1 MDSYIVHDM
10 FCQMLSSSISQ
21 PLRWLFLDLNSFFA
35 SVEQQERPHLRGR
48 PVIVVPVNSPAT
60 CAIAASIEAKRFGI
74 RTGTNVGEARKM
86 CPDLVIVLAEHGRY
100 VEYHER
106 IVNEVWNHLPVTK
119 ICSIDEM
126 ACSLIGD
133 ERTPKTATRIAEEM
147 KRGILRNVGECL
159 TCSVGLA
166 PSRLLAKIASD
177 MHKPDG
183 LVIIRQ
189 EDVEARLFGL
199 ELTDLPGIAGNRARR
214 LAAHGINSIEQ
225 FWHLTPARARRV
237 WGSIEGEHFWYGLHG
252 IDPPEIATTRGS
264 IGHSHVMGPAW
275 REPAV
280 ARLVIRRLLIKAAS
294 RMRRLRFH
302 ARYLGVSVTL
312 EDKDHW
318 MRRWS
323 NDIALPGARDDNF
336 ALLQALDTL
345 WEMRMRQ
352 QGSGRIKKTGVV
364 LSGLVANDALVPDLF
379 GMTAAAGTNPRHSA
393 VSHAMDRLNQRYG
406 RNTVS
411 IGSQPPAL
419 PRDTGTKIAFTRIP
433 ERVEFNE

>member
-1 MDSYIVHDM
+1 
-10 FCQMLSSSISQ
+10 MLSVPLPQ

-60 CAIAASIEAKRFGI
+60 CAIAASVEAKRFGI
-74 RTGTNVGEARKM
+74 RTGTNVGEARRL
-86 CPDLVIVLAEHGRY
+86 CPDLAIVLAEHGRY
-100 VEYHER
+100 VDYHER
-106 IVNEVWNHLPVTK
+106 IVNEVWQHLPVTK

-133 ERTPKTATRIAEEM
+133 ERTPQTATRIAEEM

-166 PSRLLAKIASD
+166 PSRLLA
-177 MHKPDG
+177 PDG
-183 LVIIRQ
+183 LVIIGQ

-214 LAAHGINSIEQ
+214 LAQHGIHSIAQ
-225 FWHLTPARARRV
+225 FWHLSPARARRV

-275 REPAV
+275 REPAT
-280 ARLVIRRLLIKAAS
+280 ARLVLRRLLIKAAS
-294 RMRRLRFH
+294 RMRRLYFH
-302 ARYLGVSVTL
+302 ARYLGISVTL
-312 EDKDHW
+312 EDKDHPV
-318 MRRWS
+318 RRWS

-336 ALLQALDTL
+336 ALLEALDTL
-345 WEMRMRQ
+345 WAMRIRQ
-352 QGSGRIKKTGVV
+352 QGSGRIKKSGVV
-364 LSGLVANDALVPDLF
+364 LSGLVANDALAPDLF
-379 GMTAAAGTNPRHSA
+379 GMTAAAGANPRHSA
-393 VSHAMDRLNQRYG
+393 VSHAMDKLNQRYG

-411 IGSQPPAL
+411 IGAQPPAL

-433 ERVEFNE
+433 ELVEFNE

>member
-1 MDSYIVHDM
+1 
-10 FCQMLSSSISQ
+10 MLSVPLPQ

-60 CAIAASIEAKRFGI
+60 CAIAASVEAKRFGI
-74 RTGTNVGEARKM
+74 RTGTNVGEARRL
-86 CPDLVIVLAEHGRY
+86 CPDLAIVLAEHGRY
-100 VEYHER
+100 VDYHER
-106 IVNEVWNHLPVTK
+106 IVNEVWQHLPVTK

-133 ERTPKTATRIAEEM
+133 ERTPQTATRIAEEM

-183 LVIIRQ
+183 LVIIGQ

-214 LAAHGINSIEQ
+214 LAQHGIHSIAQ
-225 FWHLTPARARRV
+225 FWHLSPARARRV

-275 REPAV
+275 REPAT
-280 ARLVIRRLLIKAAS
+280 ARLVLRRLLIKAAS
-294 RMRRLRFH
+294 RMRRLYFH
-302 ARYLGVSVTL
+302 ARYLGISVTL
-312 EDKDHW
+312 EDKDHPV
-318 MRRWS
+318 RRWS

-336 ALLQALDTL
+336 ALLEALDTL
-345 WEMRMRQ
+345 WAMRIRQ
-352 QGSGRIKKTGVV
+352 QGSGRIKKSGVV
-364 LSGLVANDALVPDLF
+364 LSGLVANDALAPDLF
-379 GMTAAAGTNPRHSA
+379 GMTAAAGANPRHSA
-393 VSHAMDRLNQRYG
+393 VSHAMDKLNQRYG

-411 IGSQPPAL
+411 IGAQPPAL

-433 ERVEFNE
+433 ELVEFNE

>member
-1 MDSYIVHDM
+1 
-10 FCQMLSSSISQ
+10 MLSVPLPQ

-60 CAIAASIEAKRFGI
+60 CAIAASVEAKRFGI
-74 RTGTNVGEARKM
+74 RTGTNVGEARRL
-86 CPDLVIVLAEHGRY
+86 CPDLAIVLAEHGRY
-100 VEYHER
+100 VDYHER
-106 IVNEVWNHLPVTK
+106 IVNEVWQHLPVTK

-133 ERTPKTATRIAEEM
+133 ERTPQTATRIAEEM

-166 PSRLLAKIASD
+166 PSRLLAEIASD

-183 LVIIRQ
+183 LVIIGQ

-214 LAAHGINSIEQ
+214 LAQHGIHSIAQ
-225 FWHLTPARARRV
+225 FWHLSPARARRV

-275 REPAV
+275 REPAT
-280 ARLVIRRLLIKAAS
+280 ARLVLRRLLIKAAS
-294 RMRRLRFH
+294 RMRRLYFH
-302 ARYLGVSVTL
+302 ARYLGISVTL
-312 EDKDHW
+312 EDKDHPV
-318 MRRWS
+318 RRWS

-336 ALLQALDTL
+336 ALLEALDTL
-345 WEMRMRQ
+345 WAMRIRQ
-352 QGSGRIKKTGVV
+352 QGSGRIKKGGVV
-364 LSGLVANDALVPDLF
+364 LSGLVANDALAPDLF
-379 GMTAAAGTNPRHSA
+379 GMTAAAGANPRHSA

-411 IGSQPPAL
+411 IGAQPPAL

-433 ERVEFNE
+433 ELVEFNE

>member
-1 MDSYIVHDM
+1 
-10 FCQMLSSSISQ
+10 MLSVPLPQ

-60 CAIAASIEAKRFGI
+60 CAIAASVEAKRFGI
-74 RTGTNVGEARKM
+74 RTGTNVGEARRL
-86 CPDLVIVLAEHGRY
+86 CPDLAIVLAEHGRY
-100 VEYHER
+100 VDYHER
-106 IVNEVWNHLPVTK
+106 IVNEVWQHLPVTK

-133 ERTPKTATRIAEEM
+133 ERTPQTATRIAEEM

-183 LVIIRQ
+183 LVIIGQ

-214 LAAHGINSIEQ
+214 LAQHGIHSIAQ
-225 FWHLTPARARRV
+225 FWHLSPARARRV

-275 REPAV
+275 REPAT
-280 ARLVIRRLLIKAAS
+280 ARLVLRRLLIKAAS
-294 RMRRLRFH
+294 RMRRLYFH
-302 ARYLGVSVTL
+302 ARYLGISVTL
-312 EDKDHW
+312 EDKDHPV
-318 MRRWS
+318 RRWS

-336 ALLQALDTL
+336 ALLEALDTL
-345 WEMRMRQ
+345 WAMRIRQ
-352 QGSGRIKKTGVV
+352 QGSGRIKKGGVV
-364 LSGLVANDALVPDLF
+364 LSGLVANDALAPDLF
-379 GMTAAAGTNPRHSA
+379 GMTAAAGANPRHSA

-411 IGSQPPAL
+411 IGAQPPAL

-433 ERVEFNE
+433 ELVEFNE

>member
-1 MDSYIVHDM
+1 M
-10 FCQMLSSSISQ
+10 FSSSPSQ

-48 PVIVVPVNSPAT
+48 PIIVVPVNSPAT
-60 CAIAASIEAKRFGI
+60 CAIAASVEAKRFGI
-74 RTGTNVGEARKM
+74 RTGTNVGEARKL
-86 CPDLVIVLAEHGRY
+86 CPDLSIVLAEHGRY
-100 VEYHER
+100 VDYHER
-106 IVNEVWNHLPVTK
+106 IVNEVWNHIPVTK

-133 ERTPKTATRIAEEM
+133 ERTPETAMRIAGEM

-183 LVIIRQ
+183 LVIIGQ
-189 EDVEARLFGL
+189 EDIEARLFGL

-214 LAAHGINSIEQ
+214 LTAHGINSVAQ
-225 FWHLTPARARRV
+225 FWHLTPARARRI

-275 REPAV
+275 REPAT

-294 RMRRLRFH
+294 RMRRLHFH
-302 ARYLGVSVTL
+302 ARHLGVSVTL
-312 EDKDHW
+312 EDKDHP

-352 QGSGRIKKTGVV
+352 QGGRRIKKTGVV
-364 LSGLVANDALVPDLF
+364 LSGLVANDALAPDLF
-379 GMTAAAGTNPRHSA
+379 GMTAAAGANPRHSA

-411 IGSQPPAL
+411 IGSQPPTL

>member
-1 MDSYIVHDM
+1 MDSAIVHDM
-10 FCQMLSSSISQ
+10 FYKMFSPPTPQ

-60 CAIAASIEAKRFGI
+60 CAIAASVEAKRFGI
-74 RTGTNVGEARKM
+74 RTGTNVGEARRL
-86 CPDLVIVLAEHGRY
+86 CPDLAIVLAEHGRY
-100 VEYHER
+100 VDYHER
-106 IVNEVWNHLPVTK
+106 IVNEVWQHLPVTK

-133 ERTPKTATRIAEEM
+133 ERTPQTATRIAEEM

-183 LVIIRQ
+183 LVIIGQ

-214 LAAHGINSIEQ
+214 LAQHGIHSIAQ
-225 FWHLTPARARRV
+225 FWHLSPTRARRV

-275 REPAV
+275 REPAT
-280 ARLVIRRLLIKAAS
+280 ARLVLRRLLIKAAS
-294 RMRRLRFH
+294 RMRRLYFH
-302 ARYLGVSVTL
+302 ARYLGISVTL
-312 EDKDHW
+312 EDKDHPV
-318 MRRWS
+318 RRWS

-336 ALLQALDTL
+336 ALLEALDTL
-345 WEMRMRQ
+345 WAMRIRQ
-352 QGSGRIKKTGVV
+352 QGSGRIKKSGVV
-364 LSGLVANDALVPDLF
+364 LSGLVANDALAPDLF
-379 GMTAAAGTNPRHSA
+379 GMTAAAGANPRHSA

-411 IGSQPPAL
+411 IGAQPPAL

-433 ERVEFNE
+433 ELVEFNE

>member
-1 MDSYIVHDM
+1 MS
-10 FCQMLSSSISQ
+10 SSSILQ

-35 SVEQQERPHLRGR
+35 SVEQQEHPRLRGR

-60 CAIAASIEAKRFGI
+60 CAIAASVEAKRFGI
-74 RTGTNVGEARKM
+74 RTGTNVGEARKL
-86 CPDLVIVLAEHGRY
+86 CPDLAIVLAEHGRY

-106 IVNEVWNHLPVTK
+106 IVNEVWQHLPVTK

-133 ERTPKTATRIAEEM
+133 ERTPQKATRIAEEM

-166 PSRLLAKIASD
+166 PSRLLAKIGSD
-177 MHKPDG
+177 MQKPDG
-183 LVIIRQ
+183 LVIIGQ
-189 EDVEARLFGL
+189 DDIEARLFSL
-199 ELTDLPGIAGNRARR
+199 DLTDLPGIAGNRERR
-214 LAAHGINSIEQ
+214 LAQHGIHSIEQ
-225 FWHLTPARARRV
+225 FWHLPPARARRV

-264 IGHSHVMGPAW
+264 IGHSHVMGPPW
-275 REPAV
+275 REPET
-280 ARLVIRRLLIKAAS
+280 ARLVVRRLLSKAAS
-294 RMRRLRFH
+294 RMRRLQFH
-302 ARYLGVSVTL
+302 ARRLSLSVTL
-312 EDKDHW
+312 ESKDHPV
-318 MRRWS
+318 RRW
-323 NDIALPGARDDNF
+323 NDDIALPSARDDNF
-336 ALLQALDTL
+336 ALLQALDIL
-345 WEMRMRQ
+345 WTMRT
-352 QGSGRIKKTGVV
+352 QGQGHARIKKTGVV
-364 LSGLVANDALVPDLF
+364 LSGLIANNALAPDLF
-379 GMTAAAGTNPRHSA
+379 GMTAAAGANPRHSA

-411 IGSQPPAL
+411 IGAQPPAL

>member
-1 MDSYIVHDM
+1 
-10 FCQMLSSSISQ
+10 MLSVPLPQ

-60 CAIAASIEAKRFGI
+60 CAIAASVEAKRFGI
-74 RTGTNVGEARKM
+74 RTGTNVGEARRL
-86 CPDLVIVLAEHGRY
+86 CPDLAIVLAEHGRY
-100 VEYHER
+100 VDYHER
-106 IVNEVWNHLPVTK
+106 IVNEVWQHLPVTK

-133 ERTPKTATRIAEEM
+133 ERTPQTATRIAEEM

-183 LVIIRQ
+183 LVIIGQ

-214 LAAHGINSIEQ
+214 LAQHGIHSIAQ
-225 FWHLTPARARRV
+225 FWHLSPARARRV

-275 REPAV
+275 REPAT
-280 ARLVIRRLLIKAAS
+280 ARLVLRRLLIKAAS
-294 RMRRLRFH
+294 RMRRLYFH
-302 ARYLGVSVTL
+302 ARYLGISVTL
-312 EDKDHW
+312 EDKDHPV
-318 MRRWS
+318 RRWS

-336 ALLQALDTL
+336 ALLEALDTL
-345 WEMRMRQ
+345 WAMRIRQ
-352 QGSGRIKKTGVV
+352 QGSGRIKKSGVV
-364 LSGLVANDALVPDLF
+364 LSGLVANDALAPDLF
-379 GMTAAAGTNPRHSA
+379 GMTAAAGANPRHSA

-411 IGSQPPAL
+411 IGAQPPAL

-433 ERVEFNE
+433 ELVEFNE

>member
-1 MDSYIVHDM
+1 MPQTHIP
-10 FCQMLSSSISQ
+10 Q

-48 PVIVVPVNSPAT
+48 PLIVVPVNSPAT

-74 RTGTNVGEARKM
+74 RTGTNVAEAKQL
-86 CPDLVIVLAEHGRY
+86 CPDLAIILAEHGRY
-100 VEYHER
+100 VDYHER
-106 IVNEVWNHLPVTK
+106 IVNEVWQHLPVTK

-133 ERTPKTATRIAEEM
+133 ERTPENATRIAQEM

-189 EDVEARLFGL
+189 ADIEARLFGQQ
-199 ELTDLPGIAGNRARR
+199 LTDLPGIANNRARR
-214 LAAHGINSIEQ
+214 LAQHGIHSIDQ
-225 FWHLTPARARRV
+225 FWHLPPARARRI
-237 WGSIEGEHFWYGLHG
+237 WGSIEGEHYWYGLHG

-275 REPAV
+275 RDPAI
-280 ARLVIRRLLIKAAS
+280 ARLVVRRLLIKAAS
-294 RMRRLRFH
+294 RMRRLQFH
-302 ARYLGVSVTL
+302 ARRLGLSVTL
-312 EDKDHW
+312 EDQHHPI
-318 MRRWS
+318 RRWS
-323 NDIALPGARDDNF
+323 GEISLPGARDDNF

-345 WEMRMRQ
+345 WIMQTQQ
-352 QGSGRIKKTGVV
+352 QGGRRIKKTGVT
-364 LSGLVANDALVPDLF
+364 LSGLIANDALTPDLF
-379 GMTAAAGTNPRHSA
+379 GMTAAAGANPRHSA
-393 VSHAMDRLNQRYG
+393 VSHVMDRLNHRYG
-406 RNTVS
+406 RGTVT
-411 IGSQPPAL
+411 IGAQPPAL